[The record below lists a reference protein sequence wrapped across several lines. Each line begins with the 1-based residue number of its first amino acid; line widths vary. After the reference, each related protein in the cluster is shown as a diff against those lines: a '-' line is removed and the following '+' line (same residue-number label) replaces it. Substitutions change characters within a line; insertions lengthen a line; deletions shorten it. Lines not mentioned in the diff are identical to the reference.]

1 MKQIQSAH
9 LHHHHDSMGVM
20 FRGACGDFRNELKQV
35 TLQLVFAF
43 VDEFNHTF
51 DYAHMT
57 FVHNSGHR
65 HCAGIV
71 ANEGSET
78 QEGR

>member
-1 MKQIQSAH
+1 
-9 LHHHHDSMGVM
+9 
-20 FRGACGDFRNELKQV
+20 
-35 TLQLVFAF
+35 LQLVFAF

-57 FVHNSGHR
+57 FVHNPRHR